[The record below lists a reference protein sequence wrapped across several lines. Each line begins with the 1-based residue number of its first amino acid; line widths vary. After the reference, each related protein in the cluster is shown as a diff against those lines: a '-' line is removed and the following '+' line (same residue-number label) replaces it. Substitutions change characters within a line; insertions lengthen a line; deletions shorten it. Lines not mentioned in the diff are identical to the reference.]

1 MSHQNHVSIIP
12 PLMRTYVAN
21 NVISCN
27 PNQQQ
32 HVSLLL
38 TGGSAGIVR
47 LWNYET
53 SELLAAH
60 GGHSSTIN
68 AIAFSPDDKQIVSV
82 AEDGSII
89 LWCVFSVETQGEN
102 DGRPPPVGISTLAAP
117 LAHTQHSWGMKS
129 SVHT

>member
-1 MSHQNHVSIIP
+1 MICII
-12 PLMRTYVAN
+12 
-21 NVISCN
+21 
-27 PNQQQ
+27 
-32 HVSLLL
+32 L
-38 TGGSAGIVR
+38 TGGSSGIVR

-53 SELLAAH
+53 SELLGAN

-89 LWCVFSVETQGEN
+89 LWCVFSIEAPGGS

-117 LAHTQHSWGMKS
+117 VSHAQHSWGMKS